1 MKKIISII
9 FSCFICHVGYSENNL
24 EDIIQLNEAL
34 YDALHEKDQRISG
47 FFFSGKKEDTFHF
60 TPVEKNL
67 IINALKKQAT
77 MYMKKPKIDSFRT
90 ELTLAPSAVLYI
102 GKCQLYW
109 YGQSDDKE
117 GADMLIYQ
125 GIPFKVNR
133 IDKIL
138 SDKKNLKN
146 KS

>member
-60 TPVEKNL
+60 TPVEKKSNYQC
-67 IINALKKQAT
+67 IKKT
-77 MYMKKPKIDSFRT
+77 GHNVYEER
-90 ELTLAPSAVLYI
+90 
-102 GKCQLYW
+102 
-109 YGQSDDKE
+109 
-117 GADMLIYQ
+117 
-125 GIPFKVNR
+125 
-133 IDKIL
+133 
-138 SDKKNLKN
+138 KN
-146 KS
+146 

>member
-77 MYMKKPKIDSFRT
+77 MYMKKGKMIFSTPPKKKVMSIAS
-90 ELTLAPSAVLYI
+90 SA
-102 GKCQLYW
+102 QLV
-109 YGQSDDKE
+109 E
-117 GADMLIYQ
+117 
-125 GIPFKVNR
+125 
-133 IDKIL
+133 
-138 SDKKNLKN
+138 
-146 KS
+146 